1 MSNLLTTKQ
10 LSERWG
16 ITEHGLRKRRMQGS
30 GPQYVKLG
38 EGRNAPIRYRVED
51 IEKYEKENLYK

>member
-1 MSNLLTTKQ
+1 
-10 LSERWG
+10 
-16 ITEHGLRKRRMQGS
+16 MQGS